1 MSTKLERYK
10 VYNFRSI
17 EESDW
22 IEIAGNSCL
31 VGTNEAGKTNLL
43 IALWKLNPANNEPIV
58 PLDDFPRHLYSN
70 YKAEKHSE
78 DIFISADFILDDDI
92 QEEFSSVLKCDIEQ
106 IKTVLVCRRYNG
118 NYDITFP
125 YSQIESFASTRVI
138 SLIDEFKTE
147 LDNNENYLKESE
159 ELKIIISNY
168 FDELKKGLKD
178 ENVLKSDVEELIS
191 KTDILIEKH
200 FGKKKNLPELFKLK
214 FINKLQFFIN
224 AFEGKTIVPT
234 QEISSKVLKVI
245 PKFVYY
251 SDYGNLDSEIFLPR
265 VIEDFE
271 RDDLSESARAKAR
284 TLDVLFK
291 YVKLSPK
298 EIFELGNDQKVI
310 VKTLNYNNAEI
321 SSVEQKLT
329 DEEIREWADKKRE
342 RGILLR
348 SAATQLTQSF
358 RKWWLQGN
366 YVFDFEADGNHFRIN
381 VSDTLRPEPIELEA
395 RSRGLQWFFSF
406 FLVFLVETKEGH
418 SNTVLL
424 LDEPGL
430 SLHPIAQYD
439 LAKFFKKL
447 SEDNQLIYTSHS
459 PFLVDMDNL
468 ANVKAVYVDSE
479 TGRTKV
485 SSNLRSNDTDAEKSI
500 YPIHAALGLTVSD
513 TLLLGCLPVLVEG
526 VSDQI
531 YLSLIKRYLIGK
543 GKLQYS
549 KEIVFIPTGG
559 VKGMGPV
566 SKLVSSRDDKLP
578 FVLLDSDKTGK
589 AYFKQL
595 SDGRYRDEKNKLIEV
610 AQFLKEGEYE
620 IEDLIPAKS
629 IIQLIDRMYRAEQY
643 FDDFY
648 EKEIPIVNQ
657 IEAWATKNNLILKDG
672 WKVELARGL
681 QNRFDKEF
689 ETVDESIESSWSKL
703 FNKLLGSI

>member
-1 MSTKLERYK
+1 M
-10 VYNFRSI
+10 V
-17 EESDW
+17 
-22 IEIAGNSCL
+22 
-31 VGTNEAGKTNLL
+31 
-43 IALWKLNPANNEPIV
+43 
-58 PLDDFPRHLYSN
+58 
-70 YKAEKHSE
+70 
-78 DIFISADFILDDDI
+78 
-92 QEEFSSVLKCDIEQ
+92 
-106 IKTVLVCRRYNG
+106 
-118 NYDITFP
+118 
-125 YSQIESFASTRVI
+125 
-138 SLIDEFKTE
+138 
-147 LDNNENYLKESE
+147 
-159 ELKIIISNY
+159 
-168 FDELKKGLKD
+168 
-178 ENVLKSDVEELIS
+178 
-191 KTDILIEKH
+191 
-200 FGKKKNLPELFKLK
+200 
-214 FINKLQFFIN
+214 LQFFSG
-224 AFEGKTIVPT
+224 FFG
-234 QEISSKVLKVI
+234 
-245 PKFVYY
+245 
-251 SDYGNLDSEIFLPR
+251 GN
-265 VIEDFE
+265 
-271 RDDLSESARAKAR
+271 
-284 TLDVLFK
+284 
-291 YVKLSPK
+291 
-298 EIFELGNDQKVI
+298 
-310 VKTLNYNNAEI
+310 
-321 SSVEQKLT
+321 
-329 DEEIREWADKKRE
+329 
-342 RGILLR
+342 
-348 SAATQLTQSF
+348 
-358 RKWWLQGN
+358 
-366 YVFDFEADGNHFRIN
+366 
-381 VSDTLRPEPIELEA
+381 
-395 RSRGLQWFFSF
+395 
-406 FLVFLVETKEGH
+406 KEGH

-681 QNRFDKEF
+681 QNKFDKEF
-689 ETVDESIESSWSKL
+689 ETVDESIESSWSEL
-703 FNKLLGSI
+703 FNKFLEEV